1 MAKKYTNFRIGGSP
15 SKVTDDYTVW
25 TNDLL
30 QRVIAQATLTRLS
43 LPPPVAL
50 PMGSVL
56 VL

>member
-30 QRVIAQATLTRLS
+30 QRVIEVKLLFS
-43 LPPPVAL
+43 LANQL
-50 PMGSVL
+50 LAIS
-56 VL
+56 